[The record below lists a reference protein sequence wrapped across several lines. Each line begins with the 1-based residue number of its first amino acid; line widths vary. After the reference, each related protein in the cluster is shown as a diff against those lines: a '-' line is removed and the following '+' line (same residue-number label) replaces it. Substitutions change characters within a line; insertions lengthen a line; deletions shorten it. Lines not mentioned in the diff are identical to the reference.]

1 MKRTHAHNT
10 PKPQIAA
17 PSNAGVSIPSGLVA
31 PVPKCAPIHNPKNEA
46 PQAKSGVRSQP
57 ITTSAWASQRG
68 TQALRTRENSA
79 RTVSETV

>member
-1 MKRTHAHNT
+1 
-10 PKPQIAA
+10 
-17 PSNAGVSIPSGLVA
+17 
-31 PVPKCAPIHNPKNEA
+31 
-46 PQAKSGVRSQP
+46 VRSQP

>member
-1 MKRTHAHNT
+1 MKRTHVHNT

-17 PSNAGVSIPSGLVA
+17 PSNAGASIPSGLVA

-57 ITTSAWASQRG
+57 STTSAWASQRG
-68 TQALRTRENSA
+68 TQALRTKENSA